1 MNVYCRDLGQMD
13 YKACWDL
20 QQTLFDALTAGKTNR
35 TAAPESAT
43 PSSEE
48 AGTILLVEHP
58 PVYTLGKSGHAE
70 NLLVGREALEAMG
83 AQFFHIDRGG
93 DITFHGPG
101 QLVCYPILD
110 LERLGIGLR
119 AYIDALEESVI
130 RTVAEYGIRAERIAG
145 ASGVWVGAGI
155 AQEGDHRTADGG
167 GKCTPAG
174 APRKIC
180 AIGVRSSRYITMHGF
195 ALNVTTDLEWFS
207 RINAYGAGRGIRIL
221 HYINSSGLKE
231 IIEGTEIAHEFR
243 RIYAC
248 SFLYD
253 IDGVAYWP
261 AVAVNYTNKTQFIF
275 KINKGVESVFDSKL
289 VNQYIEEDKRPV
301 PFRRM
306 IYVGDGTTDIPCMRL
321 VKNSGGHSIAVYN
334 PEIRNA
340 RRELNGL
347 IRDNRVS
354 HVCPAD
360 YSEGSEM
367 DTLVKTII
375 DKIEADHRLELLE
388 TPRT

>member
-1 MNVYCRDLGQMD
+1 MKEPLTIALIYDFDG
-13 YKACWDL
+13 
-20 QQTLFDALTAGKTNR
+20 TL
-35 TAAPESAT
+35 APGNMQEYDFIPA
-43 PSSEE
+43 
-48 AGTILLVEHP
+48 V
-58 PVYTLGKSGHAE
+58 GKSNKEFWHDANQLAE
-70 NLLVGREALEAMG
+70 EQDADMVLTYMARMIQEARSKGLSLRREAF
-83 AQFFHIDRGG
+83 Q
-93 DITFHGPG
+93 
-101 QLVCYPILD
+101 
-110 LERLGIGLR
+110 
-119 AYIDALEESVI
+119 ESGRRV
-130 RTVAEYGIRAERIAG
+130 TLY
-145 ASGVWVGAGI
+145 
-155 AQEGDHRTADGG
+155 
-167 GKCTPAG
+167 K
-174 APRKIC
+174 
-180 AIGVRSSRYITMHGF
+180 GVR
-195 ALNVTTDLEWFS
+195 EWFA
-207 RINAYGAGRGIRIL
+207 RI
-221 HYINSSGLKE
+221 
-231 IIEGTEIAHEFR
+231 IAHEFR